1 MHLTERLHGE
11 IMTRSELVDV
21 EAMLIHQT
29 ELAYLLDD
37 GKVRQWVPKSAVE
50 DNRDGTWTMGERLA
64 TEKGFF

>member
-1 MHLTERLHGE
+1 
-11 IMTRSELVDV
+11 MTRRPDKLVDV
-21 EAMLIHQT
+21 EAEMIHQT

-50 DNRDGTWTMGERLA
+50 DNKDGTWTMRASLA